1 MSNITLKEASTIIDS
16 AIQKGRA
23 LNLKP
28 LTIAVLD
35 SGGHLVALKRED
47 KSSLLRPQIAFGKA
61 WGSLGVGFS
70 SRKLV
75 DRVQGNPNFFG
86 AISDLSEGKM
96 LASPGGVLVEN
107 KNKEII
113 GAVGASGDTGDNDE
127 LCVIEGIKIAGLIP
141 IE

>member
-1 MSNITLKEASTIIDS
+1 MSIITLEQASTIIDA
-16 AIQKGRA
+16 AIQKGRT
-23 LNLKP
+23 LKLKP

-61 WGSLGVGFS
+61 WGSLGMGFS

-75 DRVQGNPNFFG
+75 DRAKGNPIFFG
-86 AISDLSEGKM
+86 AISNLSEGKM
-96 LASPGGVLVEN
+96 LASPGGILVEN
-107 KNKEII
+107 KIQEII

-127 LCVIEGIKIAGLIP
+127 LCVIEGIKAAGLNP

>member
-1 MSNITLKEASTIIDS
+1 MSNITLEQASTIIDA
-16 AIQKGRA
+16 AIQKGRT

-35 SGGHLVALKRED
+35 SGGHLVALKREN

-61 WGSLGVGFS
+61 WGSLGMGFS

-75 DRVQGNPNFFG
+75 DRAKGNPNFFG
-86 AISDLSEGKM
+86 AISNISEGKM

-127 LCVIEGIKIAGLIP
+127 VCVIEGIKTAGLNP

>member
-1 MSNITLKEASTIIDS
+1 MSIITLEQASTIIDA
-16 AIQKGRA
+16 AIQKGRT
-23 LNLKP
+23 LKLKP

-61 WGSLGVGFS
+61 WGSLGMGFS

-75 DRVQGNPNFFG
+75 DRAKGNPIFFG
-86 AISDLSEGKM
+86 AISNLSEGKM

-107 KNKEII
+107 KNFRQQFTID
-113 GAVGASGDTGDNDE
+113 G
-127 LCVIEGIKIAGLIP
+127 
-141 IE
+141 